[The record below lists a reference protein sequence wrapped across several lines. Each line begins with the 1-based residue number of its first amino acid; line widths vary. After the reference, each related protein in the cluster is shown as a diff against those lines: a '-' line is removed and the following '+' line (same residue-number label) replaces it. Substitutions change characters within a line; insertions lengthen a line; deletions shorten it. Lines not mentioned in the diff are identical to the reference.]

1 MTERGFYHP
10 EKGYWQTNSDVSI
23 EIINTYPEGTI
34 EIPIKPGQNYE
45 WDGSKWNEIVI
56 EADSNLIL
64 TPYQWQ
70 YFLDLTGFRE
80 QINYVLEQMPKTTL
94 EERAKW
100 AALKTVAFQASQFE
114 LNVVMVLIAQMS
126 AQLPGISM
134 PTEEEIRQAFLI
146 ASNFN
151 GVYSII

>member
-1 MTERGFYHP
+1 MEKGFYHP
-10 EKGYWQTNSDVSI
+10 DKGYWQTNDNVSD
-23 EIINTYPEGTI
+23 EILNSYPEGTV
-34 EIPIKPGQNYE
+34 EVPIKPGMNFE
-45 WDGSKWNEIVI
+45 WNGSSWIKVTPEPDLNI
-56 EADSNLIL
+56 IL

-114 LNVVMVLIAQMS
+114 LNVVMVLIDQMS
-126 AQLPGISM
+126 AQLPGIPM